1 MKILFTRLTFLL
13 CFGALFL
20 EINAQQ
26 VSFKPFS
33 VNESNLIA
41 ELKSLKNSN
50 PNISADEFIKNANL
64 LLEKQGLN
72 FVVGLD
78 PATCQKI
85 EQLKK
90 AQKTPGAPLNLRATL
105 KSPLGESAT
114 LSLPEAEFSKNE
126 CFSCFMNLAF
136 LEITD
141 KDFVTV
147 VEGSNLK
154 FFLPGNFLVSEAA
167 LVDEKDLTTVKKKW
181 RMPLGATPISVSDDG
196 NILYLGFEDPELK
209 DLTLAA
215 FGEGVYQFHAK
226 KDLDAKKKRS
236 QIEKPQNITVAPNIS
251 FIKFESTGK
260 KQTIKAPVKCL
271 N

>member
-1 MKILFTRLTFLL
+1 MKISLKILL
-13 CFGALFL
+13 VLVCLVVFSLK
-20 EINAQQ
+20 NYAQR

-33 VNESNLIA
+33 VNQSNIVA
-41 ELKSLKNSN
+41 ELKTLKASN
-50 PNISADEFIKNANL
+50 PNISDDEFLKNANL

-90 AQKTPGAPLNLRATL
+90 SQKTPGAPLNLRATL

-114 LSLPEAEFSKNE
+114 LSLPEANFSKSE
-126 CFSCFMNLAF
+126 CFPCFMNLAF

-154 FFLPGNFLVSEAA
+154 FFLPANFLVSEAS
-167 LVDEKDLTTVKKKW
+167 LVDEKDFTTVKKKW
-181 RMPLGATPISVSDDG
+181 RMPIGTVPISVSDDG
-196 NILYLGFEDPELK
+196 NILYLGFEEPELK

-226 KDLDAKKKRS
+226 KDLDAAKKS
-236 QIEKPQNITVAPNIS
+236 AAMEKPQSVTAAPNIS
-251 FIKFESTGK
+251 FIKFESAEM
-260 KQTIKAPVKCL
+260 KQIVKAPTKCP

>member
-1 MKILFTRLTFLL
+1 MKISSNILL
-13 CFGALFL
+13 VVVCLIVFSLK
-20 EINAQQ
+20 NYAQQ

-33 VNESNLIA
+33 VNQSNIIA
-41 ELKSLKNSN
+41 ELKTLKASN
-50 PNISADEFIKNANL
+50 PNISYDEFLKNANS

-90 AQKTPGAPLNLRATL
+90 AQKKPGPLNLRATL
-105 KSPLGESAT
+105 KSPLGDAAT
-114 LSLPEAEFSKNE
+114 LSLPEAEFSKSE

-141 KDFVTV
+141 KEFVTV

-154 FFLPGNFLVSEAA
+154 FFLPANFLVNEAS
-167 LVDEKDLTTVKKKW
+167 LVDEKDFTTIKKKW
-181 RMPLGATPISVSDDG
+181 RMPIGAAPISVSDDG
-196 NILYLGFEDPELK
+196 NILYLGFEEPELK

-226 KDLDAKKKRS
+226 KDLDAGKKS
-236 QIEKPQNITVAPNIS
+236 AAMEKPQNVTVAPNVS
-251 FIKFESTGK
+251 FIKFESAET
-260 KQTIKAPVKCL
+260 KQIVKAPTKCP